1 MIDENALGT
10 QPIGKTLLK
19 LAVPTVVAQVIN
31 MLYNVVDRVYIGH
44 MPGDGSLALTG
55 VGVCLPL
62 IMFITAF
69 SSFVAT
75 GSAPRSSIFMGNGE
89 KEKAE
94 RLLGGSVTLQVCI
107 SIVLTILLL
116 IFSEPLLLAF
126 GASGNTIGYATG
138 YMKIYSL
145 GTLFVEL
152 TLGLNAFITAQGKT
166 MVSMLVV
173 LTGAVLNIILDPVF
187 IYLFDMGVE
196 GAAWATI
203 ISQGVSAVLCIIYLS
218 GKKTSL
224 RLKRENLIV
233 PFSLILPS
241 FALGLASFVMQST
254 ESLISICFNSSL
266 LKYGGDIAV
275 GTMTICSSV
284 MQMALLPLQGIAQGS
299 QPLTSYNYGRG
310 NMDRVK
316 KCFRT
321 LLCVSLVY
329 SILVWGL
336 VELVPGTFASIYT
349 PESSLIEYAVP
360 YMRIYLMMLGLMGI
374 LISCQM
380 TFVSIGSA
388 LSSVSIAMVR
398 KIVLLIPLIY
408 IMPSIFTSDPV
419 KAVFFAEPV
428 ADVLAITFTVIVFS
442 IQFPSALKKRKIV

>member
-1 MIDENALGT
+1 
-10 QPIGKTLLK
+10 
-19 LAVPTVVAQVIN
+19 
-31 MLYNVVDRVYIGH
+31 
-44 MPGDGSLALTG
+44 
-55 VGVCLPL
+55 
-62 IMFITAF
+62 
-69 SSFVAT
+69 
-75 GSAPRSSIFMGNGE
+75 
-89 KEKAE
+89 
-94 RLLGGSVTLQVCI
+94 
-107 SIVLTILLL
+107 
-116 IFSEPLLLAF
+116 
-126 GASGNTIGYATG
+126 
-138 YMKIYSL
+138 
-145 GTLFVEL
+145 
-152 TLGLNAFITAQGKT
+152 
-166 MVSMLVV
+166 
-173 LTGAVLNIILDPVF
+173 
-187 IYLFDMGVE
+187 
-196 GAAWATI
+196 
-203 ISQGVSAVLCIIYLS
+203 
-218 GKKTSL
+218 
-224 RLKRENLIV
+224 
-233 PFSLILPS
+233 
-241 FALGLASFVMQST
+241 
-254 ESLISICFNSSL
+254 
-266 LKYGGDIAV
+266 
-275 GTMTICSSV
+275 
-284 MQMALLPLQGIAQGS
+284 
-299 QPLTSYNYGRG
+299 
-310 NMDRVK
+310 MDRVK